1 MLVKGDLGRAAVARP
16 RSGLNPEG
24 LRSQWLPALELSS
37 LLQWKRW
44 RGGLSVTTVNA
55 RRLFPPL
62 TLRVGVVQTPSP
74 VDNSAELEDDIA
86 VDRGQRLAI

>member
-16 RSGLNPEG
+16 RSGMNPEG
-24 LRSQWLPALELSS
+24 LRSQWLPVGELSS
-37 LLQWKRW
+37 LFEWKRSNV
-44 RGGLSVTTVNA
+44 GLSVMMVNNDW
-55 RRLFPPL
+55 LFPPL

-74 VDNSAELEDDIA
+74 VDKPAGLEDDIA